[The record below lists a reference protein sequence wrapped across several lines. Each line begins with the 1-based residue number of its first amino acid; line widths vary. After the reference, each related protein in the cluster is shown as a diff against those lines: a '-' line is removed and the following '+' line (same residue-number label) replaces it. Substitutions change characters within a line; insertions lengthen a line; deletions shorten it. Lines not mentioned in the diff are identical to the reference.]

1 MGEDGGKDEAPS
13 LPACIPPGTSPYY
26 RSHLRATICK
36 ASRRAFET
44 SDFLRLIVGILS
56 KVKNL
61 VSGTG
66 MTDDR
71 QPRKRRRRRRR
82 GSGAPNGNGDTNM
95 NGNAAPNG
103 NVLQSNDRSYGG
115 GRRR

>member
-1 MGEDGGKDEAPS
+1 MGDDGGKDEAPS

-44 SDFLRLIVGILS
+44 SDFLRLIVGTLS

-61 VSGTG
+61 VLG
-66 MTDDR
+66 
-71 QPRKRRRRRRR
+71 
-82 GSGAPNGNGDTNM
+82 
-95 NGNAAPNG
+95 
-103 NVLQSNDRSYGG
+103 LE
-115 GRRR
+115 